1 MQPVTCLRCV
11 TYSIVHVFVHSMMI
25 FVFIIKECGTA
36 MNCQQQTL
44 SEFITT
50 VAPGTK
56 DILNHIGVQTKRY

>member
-1 MQPVTCLRCV
+1 
-11 TYSIVHVFVHSMMI
+11 
-25 FVFIIKECGTA
+25 

-50 VAPGTK
+50 VVPGTK